1 MGRVCALSP
10 SPRGSVF
17 FTCTNLSVCTQ
28 RRRFF
33 AGHEPSIVDVKH
45 TTQPRE
51 NNKSKFDRGIIW
63 CAPRTFH
70 GACGEASPSPRNV
83 GNFRLQ
89 AKPASATRK
98 RVQVYKTRSSTAD
111 QVESRAYGPPSKGGI
126 KDWTFAGKED
136 WTGMGNSVE
145 YFPQRVCRI
154 YRKLAISQSCRVEA
168 ESIQSCSAGRSIGEP
183 RRQATRQTSAHP
195 YKHSM

>member
-1 MGRVCALSP
+1 MTFMIISLLLPSLTAVAEAMSSDPLRVCALSP

-17 FTCTNLSVCTQ
+17 FTCTNLSVCTP

-51 NNKSKFDRGIIW
+51 NNKNKFDRGIIW

-89 AKPASATRK
+89 AKPVSATRK
-98 RVQVYKTRSSTAD
+98 RVQVYKTRSSAAD
-111 QVESRAYGPPSKGGI
+111 QVESRAYGPPSKGGVHRAAPRSPPSKGGI

-136 WTGMGNSVE
+136 WTGMGKSVE

-154 YRKLAISQSCRVEA
+154 YR
-168 ESIQSCSAGRSIGEP
+168 
-183 RRQATRQTSAHP
+183 
-195 YKHSM
+195 